1 VARGLRAFRRTQ
13 LQAAAAIGK
22 SPSLIS
28 RVLGRGVISQ
38 PCLDALAA
46 WINRGAPLEE
56 APVPATNG
64 IEGAPC

>member
-28 RVLGRGVISQ
+28 RVLSRQVESQ

-46 WINRGAPLEE
+46 WLNRGAPLQD
-56 APVPATNG
+56 T
-64 IEGAPC
+64 PC